1 MALRGIGWI
10 KLSEAAA
17 ELGCHVETLRER
29 VRAGAL
35 EARRGPHGA
44 YYVTGEALDL
54 MPPIQ
59 RTVARTFAP
68 EELEATWKAAEL
80 LVGWSD
86 RTREAELHLLRS
98 LEADPLKSRRLYRL
112 VSVQRLQT

>member
-1 MALRGIGWI
+1 MAVRGTGWI
-10 KLSEAAA
+10 KLSEAAT

-29 VRAGAL
+29 VRAGLL

-44 YYVTGEALDL
+44 YYVTSEALDL

-59 RTVARTFAP
+59 HSVDRSFAP

-86 RTREAELHLLRS
+86 QTREAELHLLRS
-98 LEADPLKSRRLYRL
+98 LQADPMKSRRLYRL
-112 VSVQRLQT
+112 LSVQRLQA